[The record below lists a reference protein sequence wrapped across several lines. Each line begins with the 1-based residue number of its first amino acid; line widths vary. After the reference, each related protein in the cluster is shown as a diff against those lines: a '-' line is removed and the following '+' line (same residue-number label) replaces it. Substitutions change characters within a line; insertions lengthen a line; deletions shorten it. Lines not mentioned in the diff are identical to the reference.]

1 MEFIKNY
8 RYIAT
13 GEVDEVTVR
22 WDEGGV
28 EVEWDLPGGGWT
40 SASFIADYPVEEE
53 DVEEEADWLM
63 SGTHEPV

>member
-1 MEFIKNY
+1 MEFIKKY

-28 EVEWDLPGGGWT
+28 EVEWDHPGGWT
-40 SASFIADYPVEEE
+40 SASFIRERSVEEE
-53 DVEEEADWLM
+53 DVEQEADWLM
-63 SGTHEPV
+63 SETHEPV